1 MLPTHSTMFPTHP
14 HTGVSSAPLVHG
26 LHGER
31 GTEVRLSEVI
41 AGLSTALDLTEGQ
54 RPGHSVRSCAIGM
67 RLTEVLGLSKELRS
81 ALFYALLMK
90 DLGCSSNA
98 SHFATLFASDDQTL
112 KTRLCLVNWSRALES
127 FRFVAESVAPGL
139 SWNRRVW
146 QALAVFSKGPKG
158 ARDVVLTRCERGAE
172 IAQMIGFAKE
182 TVHAI
187 RALDE
192 HWDGHGQPYRL
203 KGEEIP
209 LLARV
214 LCLAQTVEIF
224 FSTYGVLTAYDMA
237 FERRGSWFDP
247 ALVDAL
253 MSIRTDAAFW
263 HWLGEGDTL
272 LEIGSVEPNDRVIL
286 ADADR
291 LDVVAEAFARVIDAK
306 SPWTYNH
313 SNGVAALSVG
323 IAETLGF
330 ASGEVRELRRAALL
344 HDIGKLGVSNLIL
357 DKPDKLTN
365 AEFEIVRRHP
375 VHTEEILGRV
385 GCFRHLAEL
394 SASHHERLDGHGYHR
409 QRGEADLTQ
418 AARLLCVADVA
429 DALLSSRP
437 YRPPLSADRVVEIMS
452 REVGTGLDP
461 ECFSALKRVLSDA
474 TVTGSGEVP
483 AARIVPA
490 LATDFYQAA

>member
-1 MLPTHSTMFPTHP
+1 MVHP
-14 HTGVSSAPLVHG
+14 FASTGVGSAPLVHDQ
-26 LHGER
+26 HGQ
-31 GTEVRLSEVI
+31 GSTEVRLSEVI

-112 KTRLCLVNWSRALES
+112 KTQLSLVNWSRALES
-127 FRFVAESVAPGL
+127 FRFVARGVAPGH
-139 SWNRRVW
+139 SWHRRVW
-146 QALAVFSKGPKG
+146 QALAVFSKGQKG

-172 IAQMIGFAKE
+172 IARMIGFASE

-253 MSIRTDAAFW
+253 LSIRTDAAFW
-263 HWLGEGDTL
+263 RWLGEGDTL
-272 LEIGSVEPNDRVIL
+272 SEIGSVEPIDRVIL

-313 SNGVAALSVG
+313 SNGVAALTVG
-323 IAETLGF
+323 IADTLGF
-330 ASGEVRELRRAALL
+330 APGEVRELRRAALL

-357 DKPDKLTN
+357 DKPDKLTDT
-365 AEFEIVRRHP
+365 EFEIIRRHP
-375 VHTEEILGRV
+375 AHTEEILGRV

-394 SASHHERLDGHGYHR
+394 SGAHHERLDGTGYHR
-409 QRGEADLTQ
+409 RRGAADLTK
-418 AARLLCVADVA
+418 AARLLSVADMA

-437 YRPPLSADRVVEIMS
+437 YRPALTTDRVVEIMA

-461 ECFSALKRVLSDA
+461 ECFGALKQVLGGA
-474 TVTGSGEVP
+474 TVASSCDVP

-490 LATDFYQAA
+490 LATDCLQAA

>member
-1 MLPTHSTMFPTHP
+1 MLQTKSFTRV
-14 HTGVSSAPLVHG
+14 GSAPLVRNRDG
-26 LHGER
+26 QR

-98 SHFATLFASDDQTL
+98 SHFATLFAADDQTL
-112 KTRLCLVNWSRALES
+112 KTRLSLVNWSRALES

-139 SWNRRVW
+139 AWNRRVW

-172 IAQMIGFAKE
+172 IAQMIGFANE

-192 HWDGHGQPYRL
+192 HWDGRGQPYGL

-224 FSTYGVLTAYDMA
+224 VSTYGVLTAYDMA

-253 MSIRTDAAFW
+253 LSIRKDAAFW

-272 LEIGSVEPNDRVIL
+272 REIGSVEPEDRVIL

-313 SNGVAALSVG
+313 SNGVATLTVSM
-323 IAETLGF
+323 AETLGF
-330 ASGEVRELRRAALL
+330 AYGEVRELRRAALL

-375 VHTEEILGRV
+375 AHTEEILGRV

-394 SASHHERLDGHGYHR
+394 SAAHHERLDGTGYHR
-409 QRGEADLTQ
+409 RRGEANLTL
-418 AARLLCVADVA
+418 AARLLSVADMA

-437 YRPPLSADRVVEIMS
+437 YRPPLKTGRVVEIMA
-452 REVGTGLDP
+452 REVGPGLDP
-461 ECFSALKRVLSDA
+461 ECFGALKRVLSDA
-474 TVTGSGEVP
+474 TVTSSSDVP

-490 LATDFYQAA
+490 LATDCYQAA